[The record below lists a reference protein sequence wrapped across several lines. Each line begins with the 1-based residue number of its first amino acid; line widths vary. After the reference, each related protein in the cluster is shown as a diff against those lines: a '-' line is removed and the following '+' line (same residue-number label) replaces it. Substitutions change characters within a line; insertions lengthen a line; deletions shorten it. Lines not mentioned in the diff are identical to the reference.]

1 MNSKTKKLVKIM
13 KICII
18 TPLYDPWIIGGAEK
32 YVVSISKE
40 LAKHHQ
46 IVVITTRGPKP
57 RINGFK
63 NQNPKVIEITPLN
76 VDNMYSKF
84 SNPSSSG
91 ITKKIL
97 WQFFDMWNLS
107 TYLGVRRVLQK
118 EKPDIVHTF
127 GIKAFSPSIFTAIKN
142 LRIPHVHTTND
153 FELIS
158 RWSALFRNGKPIT
171 QFNLLDRFYIN
182 YMRKI
187 SASIDTI
194 IFPSKF
200 SRDYHLKMEF
210 FKNSKICV
218 SYGMNLSRN
227 FSPKEKYE
235 REFLYVG
242 QIVKHKGPDIA
253 VKAFK
258 KIKNKD
264 VILHIVGKGPYL
276 KKLKQLANNDH
287 RIIFHGFI
295 QNDTDWNQ
303 IYERCSYL
311 IVPSVWQEIFGI
323 VIIEAQNRGLP
334 IIASNLGAIPELV
347 KEGYDGFLFE
357 PGNEESLHQI
367 IENLDNDKLDY
378 HQLSKNAIESSKRF
392 FVNEH
397 VKSILENYL
406 ELYM

>member
-1 MNSKTKKLVKIM
+1 MHKRVIILSAFFFTLLLVGSFDLYKLQFSQ
-13 KICII
+13 
-18 TPLYDPWIIGGAEK
+18 PEYL
-32 YVVSISKE
+32 
-40 LAKHHQ
+40 
-46 IVVITTRGPKP
+46 
-57 RINGFK
+57 FF
-63 NQNPKVIEITPLN
+63 NP
-76 VDNMYSKF
+76 
-84 SNPSSSG
+84 
-91 ITKKIL
+91 
-97 WQFFDMWNLS
+97 Q
-107 TYLGVRRVLQK
+107 
-118 EKPDIVHTF
+118 
-127 GIKAFSPSIFTAIKN
+127 
-142 LRIPHVHTTND
+142 
-153 FELIS
+153 
-158 RWSALFRNGKPIT
+158 
-171 QFNLLDRFYIN
+171 
-182 YMRKI
+182 
-187 SASIDTI
+187 
-194 IFPSKF
+194 
-200 SRDYHLKMEF
+200 
-210 FKNSKICV
+210 
-218 SYGMNLSRN
+218 
-227 FSPKEKYE
+227 EKYE

-311 IVPSVWQEIFGI
+311 IVPSVWQENFGL